1 MNTSESTDTMRGC
14 LTRTVANAQ
23 RPNARVFVDLIP
35 RALIGLTLQTGLR
48 EMYPDGNGNSECRAL
63 LRLRKIGLSN

>member
-1 MNTSESTDTMRGC
+1 
-14 LTRTVANAQ
+14 
-23 RPNARVFVDLIP
+23 VDLIP

-63 LRLRKIGLSN
+63 LRLRKIGMSN